1 MKKMRRW
8 SVVLLMMISLI
19 ACSSD
24 TDTSPAGPESELDT
38 VEKQFSYTM
47 GYEVILTLQELKSV
61 ELDKTA
67 FLDGIHDAMETGK
80 SALAPQRMV
89 KIKSIVSAK
98 ERSLRNKETSRV
110 AKQNLEKQEAFLA
123 ENKKKQGVK
132 TTESGLQYK
141 ILKKGDGR
149 QPDITDNVRINFEGR
164 LLNGTVFDTTQ
175 GRGGPALVKVKGTI
189 PAWEEAL
196 RLMREGAK
204 YRFFVPSELAHGKIG
219 TVPDGGI
226 IGPNQMII
234 MDIELLEIVEKST
247 QSKQP
252 SGQQQGQAE
261 PVAPDSPDSPDSPET
276 DDAQ

>member
-1 MKKMRRW
+1 MKKMLQW
-8 SVVLLMMISLI
+8 ALVLLMTIPLI

-47 GYEVILTLQELKSV
+47 GYEVILTLKELKSV
-61 ELDKTA
+61 DLDKTA
-67 FLDGIHDAMETGK
+67 FLDGIHAAMEDGK

-89 KIKSIVSAK
+89 KVKGIVSAR
-98 ERSLRNKETSRV
+98 ERSLRNKEIGRE
-110 AKQNLEKQEAFLA
+110 AKENLEKQKAFLA

-141 ILKKGDGR
+141 ILKKGEGR
-149 QPDITDNVRINFEGR
+149 RPDITDNVKINFEGR
-164 LLNGTVFDTTQ
+164 LLDGTVFDTTS

-234 MDIELLEIVEKST
+234 MDIELLEIVEQST
-247 QSKQP
+247 ESRQQ
-252 SGQQQGQAE
+252 SGQDQQKGQPD
-261 PVAPDSPDSPDSPET
+261 PVSPET